1 MLYEIFHTEY
11 TAVLLSM
18 PVQIFTWTDNI
29 WQGEICVSDSGADK
43 HLSLLGHD
51 GMWIGIYL
59 PTLPRSPERC
69 KQQTS
74 PSVLKHSD
82 LHTIV
87 S

>member
-11 TAVLLSM
+11 TAMLLSM
-18 PVQIFTWTDNI
+18 PIQIFSWTANT

-43 HLSLLGHD
+43 HLRPLGHD
-51 GMWIGIYL
+51 GIYL

-74 PSVLKHSD
+74 PSVLKYSD
-82 LHTIV
+82 LHTII